1 MISKFGKGQGMKRLY
16 RSRKNKM
23 IAGVCGGIA
32 EHFEVDPV
40 LVRLIAVLFLF
51 AGGAAFIAYILGII
65 IIPLQPFEG
74 SASSEMDQS
83 NISTSALS
91 GSANHIGSLIIGV
104 ILILFGIHFLLP
116 RIPGFGYYYWR
127 FWDMGWNFFWPSVLI
142 IIGLLVILRGSHK

>member
-1 MISKFGKGQGMKRLY
+1 MKRLY

-40 LVRLIAVLFLF
+40 LVRIIAVLFFF

-74 SASSEMDQS
+74 TLS
-83 NISTSALS
+83 NEATAQNAPTQTLPGNS
-91 GSANHIGSLIIGV
+91 GPIGSLIIGI
-104 ILILFGIHFLLP
+104 ILILFGAHFLL
-116 RIPGFGYYYWR
+116 RNIPFISYYYWR
-127 FWDMGWNFFWPSVLI
+127 VWDIGWSFFWPSVLI